1 MLRPSARP
9 GKPPRS
15 LGTHVVASLIL
26 GEVQHAFPRSLRE
39 QQIRLT
45 TPTCRTPPG
54 QSSAIRRA
62 PPKALLIRPG
72 FDVTYPVTTRQQRSQ
87 TSGLRNRLPDP
98 HLTQSSAPF
107 PVSLTTTVFIQRSTR
122 WFGTSRRRAVPKGLP
137 SSLAQHRI
145 KKPRLHDQTPLYVR
159 GTPRALAS
167 ESESPTASRSER
179 RWMIIRFAIP
189 KPRESFHWDCI
200 RASSAGWRRRRQASS

>member
-72 FDVTYPVTTRQQRSQ
+72 FDVTYPVTTRQLRSQ

-107 PVSLTTTVFIQRSTR
+107 PVSLTTTVFSQRSTR
-122 WFGTSRRRAVPKGLP
+122 WFGTSQRRAVPKGLP

-145 KKPRLHDQTPLYVR
+145 KKPRLHDQAPLYVR
-159 GTPRALAS
+159 GTPRVLDTRGPDHLDQVPQQPEPGDVRGGRGECRLGCVAVEFDHAGDSL
-167 ESESPTASRSER
+167 PER
-179 RWMIIRFAIP
+179 LT
-189 KPRESFHWDCI
+189 
-200 RASSAGWRRRRQASS
+200 